1 MWTVT
6 RQKIW
11 ALMCYSCQ
19 KYIMFEPKK
28 ITEELCV
35 ITLKNG
41 GKFEE
46 ELLTCTFK
54 NDMRNFA
61 NIDPTFRCFK
71 ICPLIGSFW
80 SMFELKNYKLCVMTL
95 KGDAIFKEKLT
106 GSLKNY
112 IRNLINFYASSH
124 KSENLHFDELIL
136 SKAHKVLDRCAE
148 VLCLVTLKSDL
159 KKS

>member
-11 ALMCYSCQ
+11 TLMCYSCQ

-35 ITLKNG
+35 VTLKNDA
-41 GKFEE
+41 KFEE

-61 NIDPTFRCFK
+61 NFDPTLGCLK
-71 ICPLIGSFW
+71 ICPLMGSFW

-136 SKAHKVLDRCAE
+136 SKAHKVLDRSAE
-148 VLCLVTLKSDL
+148 VLCLMTLNSDL